1 MILSVC
7 VIRYRSALY
16 KIILGSK
23 KFVVS
28 QRNGGRKRGW
38 NMMGLLPEF
47 SPD

>member
-28 QRNGGRKRGW
+28 QRNGGRKRRMEYDGAAA
-38 NMMGLLPEF
+38 
-47 SPD
+47 